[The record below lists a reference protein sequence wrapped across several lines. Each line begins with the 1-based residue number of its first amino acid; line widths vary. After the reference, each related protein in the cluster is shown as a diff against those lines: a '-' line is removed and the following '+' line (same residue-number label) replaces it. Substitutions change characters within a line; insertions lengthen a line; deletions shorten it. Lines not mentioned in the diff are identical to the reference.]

1 MEITNRQKKIIGIL
15 LESKDTITCQ
25 EIAEIINVS
34 DRTVLNEVNSI
45 NKKLSDGNRLT
56 VAKGKGIKLN
66 RNTTIYELHKLYNS
80 EDENEILIKRFINT
94 LLINN
99 YFNQKKYSI
108 DFIEELYIS
117 QNILKKLIRDTREV
131 LKRYQIDLIVN
142 NKEGIFIKGRE
153 NNIRLCMSNILFSSS
168 SDYEYFLD
176 SINLFNIKEIDEI
189 KRLTLKILNKYDL
202 SLTGVAFNSFV
213 IHILI
218 SIIRNQ
224 NEINYDNDLL
234 QTMNKSVEKD
244 IVRELMKTI
253 KEKLNYDLS
262 SDYYYLT
269 KH

>member
-99 YFNQKKYSI
+99 YFKQK
-108 DFIEELYIS
+108 
-117 QNILKKLIRDTREV
+117 NI
-131 LKRYQIDLIVN
+131 
-142 NKEGIFIKGRE
+142 
-153 NNIRLCMSNILFSSS
+153 
-168 SDYEYFLD
+168 
-176 SINLFNIKEIDEI
+176 
-189 KRLTLKILNKYDL
+189 
-202 SLTGVAFNSFV
+202 A
-213 IHILI
+213 
-218 SIIRNQ
+218 
-224 NEINYDNDLL
+224 
-234 QTMNKSVEKD
+234 
-244 IVRELMKTI
+244 
-253 KEKLNYDLS
+253 
-262 SDYYYLT
+262 
-269 KH
+269 